1 MLQVL
6 PKKLLWALGAAA
18 LVVAVL
24 LPRMVEPYT
33 VRVAALIL
41 VFTVFATGL
50 NIILGFTG
58 LLSFGH
64 AAFFGVG
71 AYVTA
76 RLLLDTGMPLL
87 LVMVCATVGAGVVG
101 LLVGLTSWRSGG
113 DYLALVTLGVGQIF
127 YLFLINEKEL
137 TGGATGLPG
146 VPAGNFFGWDLAPL
160 ENTYTFILAV
170 AVLVTI
176 FAWVLGRSY
185 FGRAML
191 AVREDE
197 IIARAHGIN
206 VPLTKVLSFGIGSAI
221 AGLAG
226 VLQVLLLGFVG
237 PATFKVDQS
246 ILVVEI
252 VLIGGMATTI
262 GPLLGSAL
270 VIGSTE
276 YLRALADYR
285 SAVFG
290 VLMLVILLWRPGGL
304 AQIFGLSSR
313 TPNAVR
319 LPFVGKYLTRRAVA
333 ARARKIGDGNAED
346 TREKEEVGR

>member
-6 PKKLLWALGAAA
+6 PKKVLWAIGAIA

-24 LPRMVEPYT
+24 LPSLVEPYT

-64 AAFFGVG
+64 AAVFGVG
-71 AYVTA
+71 AYVSA

-87 LVMVCATVGAGVVG
+87 LVMVAATVGAGVVG
-101 LLVGLTSWRSGG
+101 LLVGLTSWRAGG

-127 YLFLINEKEL
+127 YLFLINEKDL

-146 VPAGNFFGWDLAPL
+146 IPAGNFFGWDLAPL
-160 ENTYTFILAV
+160 ENTYLFILG
-170 AVLVTI
+170 VTVVVMG

-262 GPLLGSAL
+262 GPLLGSIL

-319 LPFVGKYLTRRAVA
+319 LPFIG
-333 ARARKIGDGNAED
+333 KIGRRKGAAMTPPPADEIED
-346 TREKEEVGR
+346 EHEKEEVSR

>member
-1 MLQVL
+1 MLDYL
-6 PKKLLWALGAAA
+6 PKKALWVIGLVALA
-18 LVVAVL
+18 LAVM
-24 LPRMVEPYT
+24 LPSMVEPYT

-50 NIILGFTG
+50 NLILGFTG

-64 AAFFGVG
+64 AAVFGVG
-71 AYVTA
+71 AYVSA
-76 RLLLDTGMPLL
+76 KLMLDTGMPLI
-87 LVMVCATVGAGVVG
+87 LVMVLATVGAGVFG
-101 LLVGLTSWRSGG
+101 LLVGLTSWRAGG

-146 VPAGNFFGWDLAPL
+146 LPAGNFFGWDLAPL
-160 ENTYTFILAV
+160 ENTYLFILAV
-170 AVLVTI
+170 AVVVTI

-252 VLIGGMATTI
+252 VLIGGMAASI
-262 GPLLGSAL
+262 GPLLGSIL

-285 SAVFG
+285 SGIFG
-290 VLMLVILLWRPGGL
+290 ILMLIVLIWRPGGL
-304 AQIFGLSSR
+304 AEIFGLSSR
-313 TPNAVR
+313 TPHAVK
-319 LPFVGKYLTRRAVA
+319 LPFIGKLPNLKAKKKASEDAVDA
-333 ARARKIGDGNAED
+333 DED
-346 TREKEEVGR
+346 HDEQEVSR

>member
-1 MLQVL
+1 MLRALPPKVLWLIGIAAVAVAAVL
-6 PKKLLWALGAAA
+6 PQL
-18 LVVAVL
+18 
-24 LPRMVEPYT
+24 VEPYT

-64 AAFFGVG
+64 AAVFGVG
-71 AYVTA
+71 AYITA
-76 RLLLDTGMPLL
+76 RLLLDTGMPLW
-87 LVMVCATVGAGVVG
+87 LVMVLATLGAGVMG
-101 LLVGLTSWRSGG
+101 LLVGLTSWRAGG

-127 YLFLINEKEL
+127 YLFLINEKDV

-146 VPAGNFFGWDLAPL
+146 VPAGNFFGFDLAPL
-160 ENTYTFILAV
+160 ENTYLFILV
-170 AVLVTI
+170 VTILVTA
-176 FAWVLGRSY
+176 FAWLIGRSY

-206 VPLTKVLSFGIGSAI
+206 VPLTKVLAFGLGSAI

-237 PATFKVDQS
+237 PATFKIDQS

-252 VLIGGMATTI
+252 VLIGGMAATI
-262 GPLLGSAL
+262 GPLLGSIL

-285 SAVFG
+285 SGVFG
-290 VLMLVILLWRPGGL
+290 VLMLIVLLWRPGGL

-313 TPNAVR
+313 TPDAIK
-319 LPFVGKYLTRRAVA
+319 LPFIGRLGRPKGRRVA
-333 ARARKIGDGNAED
+333 DESSN
-346 TREKEEVGR
+346 EKEEVTR

>member
-1 MLQVL
+1 MLRVV
-6 PKKLLWALGAAA
+6 PTKILWFLGIAAI
-18 LVVAVL
+18 VVAAM
-24 LPRMVEPYT
+24 LPQMVDQYT
-33 VRVAALIL
+33 VRVAATIL

-50 NIILGFTG
+50 NLILGFTG

-64 AAFFGVG
+64 AAVFGVG

-76 RLLLDTGMPLL
+76 RLLLDTGMPLW
-87 LVMVCATVGAGVVG
+87 LVMVIATVGAGVFG
-101 LLVGLTSWRSGG
+101 LLVGLTSWRAGG

-146 VPAGNFFGWDLAPL
+146 VPAGDFFGWDLGPL
-160 ENTYTFILAV
+160 ENVYHFILV
-170 AVLVTI
+170 VTVLVTA
-176 FAWVLGRSY
+176 FAWLIGRSY

-206 VPLTKVLSFGIGSAI
+206 VPLTKVLAFGLGSAI

-237 PATFKVDQS
+237 PATFKLDQS

-252 VLIGGMATTI
+252 VLIGGMAATI
-262 GPLLGSAL
+262 GPLLGSIL

-285 SAVFG
+285 MGVFG
-290 VLMLVILLWRPGGL
+290 VLMLIVLLWRPGGL

-313 TPNAVR
+313 TPDGIT
-319 LPFVGKYLTRRAVA
+319 LPFIGRLGRGRTTSVA
-333 ARARKIGDGNAED
+333 KREPSH
-346 TREKEEVGR
+346 EKEEVTR